1 MDRGTR
7 WACKE
12 PDMTA
17 QLTLS
22 HFVLTIYKSLP
33 YNLFYHLSKSS
44 HLYTAISTL
53 ATPTPSNSSEHQ
65 VVALSHQYYSV
76 NLGEKKAIL
85 QNGSSMPSPWTSL
98 VTQ

>member
-7 WACKE
+7 QACKE
-12 PDMTA
+12 SDMTE
-17 QLTLS
+17 QLTLF
-22 HFVLTIYKSLP
+22 HFVLTIYKSLS

-53 ATPTPSNSSEHQ
+53 ATPTPHNSSEHQ

-76 NLGEKKAIL
+76 NLEKKKAIL
-85 QNGSSMPSPWTSL
+85 QKESSMPSPWTSL